1 MAQIAQQ
8 DNLIIEITG
17 ALAAMN
23 ETTKQKLIDCIKVGT
38 ITDVIVVSKEAANKV
53 INHGKVL
60 GYMVDTTAAE
70 SPKYSVTIMDVNTD
84 TPKTVE
90 LN

>member
-17 ALAAMN
+17 ALAAMDG
-23 ETTKQKLIDCIKVGT
+23 TTKQKLIDCIKVGT
-38 ITDVIVVSKEAANKV
+38 ITDVIVVSTEAENIV
-53 INHGKVL
+53 NHGKVL
-60 GYMVDTTAAE
+60 GYKVATTAEE
-70 SPKYSVTIMDVNTD
+70 SQKYSIVIMEVHSG
-84 TPKTVE
+84 KLVKVL

>member
-17 ALAAMN
+17 DLAAMD

-38 ITDVIVVSKEAANKV
+38 ITDVIVVSTEAAKKV
-53 INHGKVL
+53 NHGKVL

-70 SPKYSVTIMDVNTD
+70 STKYSVAIMDVNAG
-84 TPKTVE
+84 KLVKIL

>member
-17 ALAAMN
+17 TLAEMD

-38 ITDVIVVSKEAANKV
+38 ITDVILVSTEAANKV
-53 INHGKVL
+53 NHGKVL
-60 GYMVDTTAAE
+60 SYRVDTTAAE
-70 SPKYSVTIMDVNTD
+70 SPKYSIELVEVNVGRLV
-84 TPKTVE
+84 KVL

>member
-17 ALAAMN
+17 ALDAMN
-23 ETTKQKLIDCIKVGT
+23 KTTKQKLIDCIKAGT
-38 ITDVIVVSKEAANKV
+38 ITDVIIVSTEAVNKV
-53 INHGKVL
+53 NHGKVL

-70 SPKYSVTIMDVNTD
+70 SPKYYVAIMDGNTG
-84 TPKTVE
+84 TTKKVL

>member
-17 ALAAMN
+17 TLAAMN

-38 ITDVIVVSKEAANKV
+38 ITDVIVVLTEDTNKV
-53 INHGKVL
+53 NYGKVL
-60 GYMVDTTAAE
+60 AYSVDTTAAE
-70 SPKYSVTIMDVNTD
+70 SPKYSVAIMDVNTG

>member
-17 ALAAMN
+17 ALDEMDK
-23 ETTKQKLIDCIKVGT
+23 TTKQKLIDCIKAGT
-38 ITDVIVVSKEAANKV
+38 ITDVIVVSTQAANKV
-53 INHGKVL
+53 NHGKVL

-70 SPKYSVTIMDVNTD
+70 SQKYYVAIMDGNTG
-84 TPKTVE
+84 TTKKVL

>member
-17 ALAAMN
+17 ALDAMD
-23 ETTKQKLIDCIKVGT
+23 ETTKQKLIDCIKMGT
-38 ITDVIVVSKEAANKV
+38 ITDVIVVSTQAENKV
-53 INHGKVL
+53 NHGKVL

-70 SPKYSVTIMDVNTD
+70 SPKYTVGIMDVNTG
-84 TPKTVE
+84 TTKKIK

>member
-17 ALAAMN
+17 ALAAMD

-38 ITDVIVVSKEAANKV
+38 ITDVIVVSTEAANKV
-53 INHGKVL
+53 NHGKVL
-60 GYMVDTTAAE
+60 GYRVDTTAAE
-70 SPKYSVTIMDVNTD
+70 SPKYSVAIMEVNSG
-84 TPKTVE
+84 KLVKVL

>member
-1 MAQIAQQ
+1 MGQIAQQ

-17 ALAAMN
+17 ALAEMDKTA
-23 ETTKQKLIDCIKVGT
+23 KQKLIDCIKAGT
-38 ITDVIVVSKEAANKV
+38 ITDVIVISTEAANKA
-53 INHGKVL
+53 NYSKVL

-70 SPKYSVTIMDVNTD
+70 STKYSIELVDVNGG
-84 TPKTVE
+84 KLVKVL

>member
-17 ALAAMN
+17 AIDVMN
-23 ETTKQKLIDCIKVGT
+23 ETTKQKLIDCIKMGT
-38 ITDVIVVSKEAANKV
+38 ITDVIVVSTQAASKV
-53 INHGKVL
+53 NYGKVL

-70 SPKYSVTIMDVNTD
+70 SPKYSIELVEVNAG
-84 TPKTVE
+84 KLVKVL

>member
-17 ALAAMN
+17 ALEAMN
-23 ETTKQKLIDCIKVGT
+23 GTAKQKLIDCIKAGT
-38 ITDVIVVSKEAANKV
+38 ITDVIVVSTESENKV
-53 INHGKVL
+53 NHGKVL
-60 GYMVDTTAAE
+60 AYMVDTTVAE
-70 SPKYSVTIMDVNTD
+70 SPKYSIELVEVNSG
-84 TPKTVE
+84 KLVKVL

>member
-1 MAQIAQQ
+1 MSQIAQQ

-17 ALAAMN
+17 ALAAMDA
-23 ETTKQKLIDCIKVGT
+23 TTKQKLIDCIKVGT
-38 ITDVIVVSKEAANKV
+38 ITDVIVVSTKAAKKV
-53 INHGKVL
+53 NHGKVL

-70 SPKYSVTIMDVNTD
+70 SPKYSVAIMDVNTGK
-84 TPKTVE
+84 PVAVG

>member
-17 ALAAMN
+17 ALAEMD
-23 ETTKQKLIDCIKVGT
+23 ETAKQKLIDCIKMGT
-38 ITDVIVVSKEAANKV
+38 ITDVIVVSTEAAKKV
-53 INHGKVL
+53 NYGKVL
-60 GYMVDTTAAE
+60 SYRVDSTVAE
-70 SPKYSVTIMDVNTD
+70 SLKYSIGIVDVNAG
-84 TPKTVE
+84 KLVKVL

>member
-17 ALAAMN
+17 ALAAMD

-38 ITDVIVVSKEAANKV
+38 ITDVIVVSTEAERKFNY
-53 INHGKVL
+53 GKVL
-60 GYMVDTTAAE
+60 GYRVDTYATE
-70 SPKYSVTIMDVNTD
+70 DPKYSVVIMEVNSC
-84 TPKTVE
+84 KLVKVL

>member
-17 ALAAMN
+17 SLDAMD

-38 ITDVIVVSKEAANKV
+38 ITDVIVVSTDAANKA
-53 INHGKVL
+53 NYSKVL
-60 GYMVDTTAAE
+60 GYMVDTTSAE
-70 SPKYSVTIMDVNTD
+70 STKYSIEFIDVNGGNLV
-84 TPKTVE
+84 KVL

>member
-17 ALAAMN
+17 ALSAMDG
-23 ETTKQKLIDCIKVGT
+23 TTKQKLIDCIKVGT
-38 ITDVIVVSKEAANKV
+38 ITDVILVSTEAANKV
-53 INHGKVL
+53 NHGKVL

-70 SPKYSVTIMDVNTD
+70 SPKYSVAIMEVDASKLV
-84 TPKTVE
+84 KVL

>member
-8 DNLIIEITG
+8 DNLIIEIPG
-17 ALAAMN
+17 ALAEMD

-38 ITDVIVVSKEAANKV
+38 ITDVIVVSTEAANKV
-53 INHGKVL
+53 NHGKVL

-70 SPKYSVTIMDVNTD
+70 STKYSIELVDVNAG
-84 TPKTVE
+84 KLMKIL

>member
-17 ALAAMN
+17 VLTAMD

-38 ITDVIVVSKEAANKV
+38 ITDVIVVSTEAANKV
-53 INHGKVL
+53 NHGKVL

-70 SPKYSVTIMDVNTD
+70 SPKYSVAIMDVKTGM
-84 TPKTVE
+84 PETVE

>member
-17 ALAAMN
+17 ALAEMD
-23 ETTKQKLIDCIKVGT
+23 ETTKQKLINCIKMGT
-38 ITDVIVVSKEAANKV
+38 ITDVILVSTEAANKV
-53 INHGKVL
+53 NYGRVL
-60 GYMVDTTAAE
+60 SYMVDTTAAE
-70 SPKYSVTIMDVNTD
+70 SPKYTIGLIEVNAG
-84 TPKTVE
+84 KQVKVL

>member
-38 ITDVIVVSKEAANKV
+38 ITDVIVVSTEAENKV
-53 INHGKVL
+53 NHGKVL

-70 SPKYSVTIMDVNTD
+70 SPKYSIELMEVNAG
-84 TPKTVE
+84 KLVKVL

>member
-8 DNLIIEITG
+8 DNLFIEITG
-17 ALAAMN
+17 ALAEMD

-38 ITDVIVVSKEAANKV
+38 IADVIVVSKEAANIV
-53 INHGKVL
+53 NYGRVL
-60 GYMVDTTAAE
+60 GYKIAIIGEGD
-70 SPKYSVTIMDVNTD
+70 PKYSVVIMEVNAG
-84 TPKTVE
+84 KMVKVL

>member
-8 DNLIIEITG
+8 DNLIIEIAG
-17 ALAAMN
+17 DLEAMDG
-23 ETTKQKLIDCIKVGT
+23 TTKQKLIDCIKVGT
-38 ITDVIVVSKEAANKV
+38 ITDVIVVSTKAANKV
-53 INHGKVL
+53 NHGKVL

-70 SPKYSVTIMDVNTD
+70 SPKYSVAIMDVNTGK
-84 TPKTVE
+84 PVAVG

>member
-17 ALAAMN
+17 ALAEMD
-23 ETTKQKLIDCIKVGT
+23 ETKKQKLIDCIKVGT
-38 ITDVIVVSKEAANKV
+38 ITDVIVASTENENIVNY
-53 INHGKVL
+53 GKVS

-70 SPKYSVTIMDVNTD
+70 SPKYTVAIMNVNTG
-84 TPKTVE
+84 TTKKVK

>member
-17 ALAAMN
+17 ALDAMD

-38 ITDVIVVSKEAANKV
+38 ITDVIVVSTEAANKV
-53 INHGKVL
+53 NHGKVL

-70 SPKYSVTIMDVNTD
+70 SPKYSVAIMEVNAG
-84 TPKTVE
+84 KLVKVL

>member
-17 ALAAMN
+17 ALDAMD
-23 ETTKQKLIDCIKVGT
+23 ETTKQKLIDCIKAGT
-38 ITDVIVVSKEAANKV
+38 ITDVIIVSTEAANKV
-53 INHGKVL
+53 NHGKVL

-70 SPKYSVTIMDVNTD
+70 SPKYTVGIMDVNTG
-84 TPKTVE
+84 TTKKVK

>member
-17 ALAAMN
+17 ALAEMD

-38 ITDVIVVSKEAANKV
+38 ITDVLLVSTEAASKANYS
-53 INHGKVL
+53 KVL
-60 GYMVDTTAAE
+60 GYRVDTTEAE
-70 SPKYSVTIMDVNTD
+70 STKYTIELIDVNGG
-84 TPKTVE
+84 KLVKIL

>member
-17 ALAAMN
+17 ALAEMN
-23 ETTKQKLIDCIKVGT
+23 ETAKQKLIDCIKAGT
-38 ITDVIVVSKEAANKV
+38 ITDVIVVSTEAENKANYS
-53 INHGKVL
+53 KVL

-70 SPKYSVTIMDVNTD
+70 ATKYSIELIDVNGG
-84 TPKTVE
+84 KLMKVL

>member
-17 ALAAMN
+17 ALDAMN
-23 ETTKQKLIDCIKVGT
+23 ETAKQKLIDCIKMGT
-38 ITDVIVVSKEAANKV
+38 ITDVIVVSTQAENKV
-53 INHGKVL
+53 NYGKVL

-70 SPKYSVTIMDVNTD
+70 SPKYTVGIMDVNTG
-84 TPKTVE
+84 TTKKVK

>member
-17 ALAAMN
+17 ALAAMD

-38 ITDVIVVSKEAANKV
+38 ITDVIVVSTEAENIV
-53 INHGKVL
+53 NHGKVL
-60 GYMVDTTAAE
+60 GYKVANTAEE
-70 SPKYSVTIMDVNTD
+70 SQKYSIVIMEVHSG
-84 TPKTVE
+84 KLVKVL

>member
-17 ALAAMN
+17 ALDAMD

-38 ITDVIVVSKEAANKV
+38 ITDVIVVSTKAANKV
-53 INHGKVL
+53 NHGKVL

-70 SPKYSVTIMDVNTD
+70 SPKYSIVLVEVNAGNLV
-84 TPKTVE
+84 KVL